1 MHVIFLIF
9 CCSEVRGYIYDY
21 ILVGILI
28 DEVSEKIGFAGDS
41 VTLQLIGIDIQ
52 KVHVGKCY
60 SIKYINFTCLQTLNL
75 LLIIMLKINDSF
87 FV

>member
-1 MHVIFLIF
+1 MIIFW
-9 CCSEVRGYIYDY
+9 
-21 ILVGILI
+21 VGILI

-75 LLIIMLKINDSF
+75 LLIITLKINDSF
-87 FV
+87 LFRLCNYYI